1 MRIIEKCPVGCD
13 STLESSDI
21 LLPEGALLRCP
32 SCGQL
37 VSPCDAETYKRR
49 FQPFGADN
57 PIDKNPSVHRKRLK
71 KIQKVVRFPP
81 EETCLLDIGCNVGT
95 FLQLAKKQGYLS
107 TGVEPDAKAV
117 EAGLKS
123 GLDIR
128 CGYLHEINL
137 GDGLYDIVTLF
148 EVVEHLEDPSG
159 LLKECHRI
167 LKPGGFL
174 CMTTGNTRSWTV
186 KFLKGKWDY
195 FDLKLGHISFFNPS
209 SVGTVAKRMGF
220 EVVKIETRSVSL
232 EKRNGTSRIKYRM
245 AKIVAEVLGLPAR
258 LLSKGQDMFV
268 AMRKVG

>member
-21 LLPEGALLRCP
+21 LLSEGVLRRCT

-37 VSPCDAETYKRR
+37 VNPCDAETYKRR

-71 KIQKVVRFPP
+71 KIQKYVHFPP
-81 EETCLLDIGCNVGT
+81 EETRLLDIGCNLGT
-95 FLQLAKKQGYLS
+95 FLQLAKEQGYLI
-107 TGVEPDAKAV
+107 TGVEPDANAV
-117 EAGLKS
+117 EAGLRS

-137 GDGLYDIVTLF
+137 GDARYDIVTLF
-148 EVVEHLEDPSG
+148 EVVEHLEDPTG

-174 CMTTGNTRSWTV
+174 CMTTGNARSWTV
-186 KFLKGKWDY
+186 KFLKGRWDY
-195 FDLKLGHISFFNPS
+195 FDLKFGHISFFNPS
-209 SVGTVAKRMGF
+209 SIRTIARN
-220 EVVKIETRSVSL
+220 TRFDTIRVQTKSVCL
-232 EKRNGTSRIKYRM
+232 RERNISTPVRYRI
-245 AKIVAEVLGLPAR
+245 AKIAAEILNVPGSILNRGH
-258 LLSKGQDMFV
+258 DMFIV
-268 AMRKVG
+268 LRKA

>member
-21 LLPEGALLRCP
+21 LLSEGALLRCT

-37 VSPCDAETYKRR
+37 VNPCDAENYKRR
-49 FQPFGADN
+49 FQPFGPDN
-57 PIDKNPSVHRKRLK
+57 PIDENPSVHRKRLK
-71 KIQKVVRFPP
+71 KIQKYIHFPP
-81 EETCLLDIGCNVGT
+81 EKTRLLDIGCNIGT
-95 FLQLAKKQGYLS
+95 FLQLAKEQGYLI

-117 EAGLKS
+117 EAGLRS

-137 GDGLYDIVTLF
+137 GDARYDIVTLF
-148 EVVEHLEDPSG
+148 EVVEHLEDPTG

-174 CMTTGNTRSWTV
+174 CMTTGNARSWTV
-186 KFLKGKWDY
+186 RFLREKWDY
-195 FDLKLGHISFFNPS
+195 FDLKFGHISFFNPS
-209 SVGTVAKRMGF
+209 SVSTVARRMGF
-220 EVVKIETRSVSL
+220 KVVKIETKSVSL
-232 EKRNGTSRIKYRM
+232 KEREGTSRIKYRM
-245 AKIVAEVLGLPAR
+245 AKIVAEVLGLPAG
-258 LLSKGQDMFV
+258 LLNKGQDMFV